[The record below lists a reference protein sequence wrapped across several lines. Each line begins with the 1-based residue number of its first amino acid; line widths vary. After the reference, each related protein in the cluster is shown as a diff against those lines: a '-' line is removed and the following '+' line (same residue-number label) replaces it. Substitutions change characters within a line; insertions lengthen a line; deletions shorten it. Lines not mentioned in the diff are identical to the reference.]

1 MIGPDFD
8 NFRRLVLE
16 RSGLVLG
23 PEKAYLLKA
32 RLEPIVRS
40 EGVASV
46 EELLQK
52 LRFGMNDALL
62 DRCVEALATHESSFF
77 RDGAPFEALK
87 KSVLPELANLRSGV
101 RRIRIWCAACSSGQE
116 PYSIAMVAK
125 ELGQKLSGFDVEI
138 VATDFSPGIL
148 AKAKAGLYS
157 DFEVRRGLTDERR
170 ADWFTKESGGW
181 RVSQELRQMV
191 SFRHHN
197 LLQPMNEVGA
207 FDVVFCRNV
216 LIYFDAERKQQVL
229 ASVASAMAH
238 DAWLFLGSAESL
250 MGLPPGLTATGGA
263 HGLCRRT
270 GLFAA

>member
-1 MIGPDFD
+1 MTGPDFD
-8 NFRRLVLE
+8 NFRRLVLD

-40 EGVASV
+40 EGASSI
-46 EELLQK
+46 EDLLAR
-52 LRFGMNDALL
+52 LRFVKNDALL

-87 KSVLPELANLRSGV
+87 KTVLPELANLRAGV

-125 ELGQKLSGFDVEI
+125 ELGQKLSGFSVEI
-138 VATDFSPGIL
+138 VATDFAPGIL
-148 AKAKAGLYS
+148 SKAKAGLYT
-157 DFEVRRGLTDERR
+157 DFEVRRGLTDERLNT
-170 ADWFTKESGGW
+170 WFTKESGGW
-181 RVSQELRQMV
+181 RIHQDLRDMV
-191 SFRHHN
+191 KFRQHN
-197 LLQPMNEVGA
+197 LLNNMDEIGA

-216 LIYFDAERKQQVL
+216 LIYFDAETKQQVL
-229 ASVASAMAH
+229 GRIASAMAH

-250 MGLPPGLTATGGA
+250 MGLPSGLTPAQGA
-263 HGLCRRT
+263 HGLCRRS